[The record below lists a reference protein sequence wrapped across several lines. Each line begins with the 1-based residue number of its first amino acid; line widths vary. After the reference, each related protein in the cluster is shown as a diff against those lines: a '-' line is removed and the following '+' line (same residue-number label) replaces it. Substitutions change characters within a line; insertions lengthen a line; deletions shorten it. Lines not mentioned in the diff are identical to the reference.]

1 MKMGELR
8 EAFMPHW
15 LRNSTIALL
24 ACLAAGCGSSGLF
37 GRKPSYSALP
47 SAVGANRST
56 SLRELSSTKPPML
69 PDTRPAMTSAKLDK
83 EEIAVVETP
92 LKTDA
97 ASITRI
103 ADSEPA
109 QPKPM
114 NRRDGPIPAAFAVA
128 TPNRTIRD
136 IESASH
142 DAAFDRQTGDS
153 DMISFAEAEGGSKTP
168 VSTAS
173 ARRTPQG
180 ESDSAS
186 SAGRVE
192 SAAANNAAERL
203 EPGVAASPIP
213 KAVSSRKLAIGNVAL
228 CQEIISFGDVVRIS
242 GPMRPGEKAIVY
254 IETTGQSTTRTS
266 KGLETRLHA
275 KLRLTPTSGGPT
287 MEWRF
292 DDIVDESPTERT
304 QFFCHMVLSLPDSMT
319 EGDYRL
325 EAVLDDV
332 HGGTSAA
339 EGLSLRVEPAT
350 ATTK

>member
-1 MKMGELR
+1 
-8 EAFMPHW
+8 MPHW
-15 LRNSTIALL
+15 LRNSTVALL

-37 GRKPSYSALP
+37 GRKPSYSSLP

-56 SLRELSSTKPPML
+56 SLRELSSAKPSVL
-69 PDTRPAMTSAKLDK
+69 PDTRPAMTSATLGRD
-83 EEIAVVETP
+83 EVAVVDTP
-92 LKTDA
+92 LKTEA

-128 TPNRTIRD
+128 TPTRTIRD
-136 IESASH
+136 IERASN
-142 DAAFDRQTGDS
+142 DAGLDRMTGDS
-153 DMISFAEAEGGSKTP
+153 DVIPFAEAEVGNKTP
-168 VSTAS
+168 IVNAS
-173 ARRTPQG
+173 AKKKTDAES
-180 ESDSAS
+180 ESDV
-186 SAGRVE
+186 SAGGIE
-192 SAAANNAAERL
+192 SAAANDATERL
-203 EPGVAASPIP
+203 EPTASASPIP
-213 KAVSSRKLAIGNVAL
+213 KAVASRRLAIANVAL
-228 CQEIISFGDVVRIS
+228 CQEIIGFGDVVRIS

-254 IETTGQSTTRTS
+254 IETTGQATKPTS
-266 KGLETRLHA
+266 EGGETRFHA

-292 DDIVDESPTERT
+292 EDIIDRPDAERT
-304 QFFCHMVLSLPDSMT
+304 QFFCHMVLSLPESMT